1 METFGGIDSER
12 CLPLTFVR
20 MSNWTISR
28 GALILLMA
36 FLVIIVVILILP
48 DIDLMDTAFHRD
60 TAPVLEH
67 SRATSAPSLLTVR
80 ILTPTLFSA
89 EAAESNL
96 EQTSLSHS
104 TLQSL
109 PILHQSL
116 RC

>member
-1 METFGGIDSER
+1 MTR
-12 CLPLTFVR
+12 
-20 MSNWTISR
+20 WKISR
-28 GALILLMA
+28 GALFLLMG
-36 FLVIIVVILILP
+36 FLVLIVVILILP
-48 DIDLMDTAFHRD
+48 DVDLLDTAFHRG

-80 ILTPTLFSA
+80 ILTPVMFSR
-89 EAAESNL
+89 EAAESQL
-96 EQTSLSHS
+96 ERSSLSHL